1 MSLVS
6 INSYQQLS
14 SLVSPISP
22 LSSIWQRFYFKLVC
36 VCACSHACTCSHVQE
51 SCKARRSL
59 VAGVTGGC
67 EPACV
72 CVGNGT
78 WVLHKSKPWAMRT
91 AVLYL
96 LSSYPWVPCV
106 YAWSYSL
113 LIHVCLGHQPRLLV
127 FWGKYSSLT
136 STPNT
141 KLNFY
146 QSTRKVNSEILSI
159 YHWKLAF

>member
-1 MSLVS
+1 MKNGVSLVS

-51 SCKARRSL
+51 SCEARRSL

-72 CVGNGT
+72 CWKWNLGLAQEQALGYENRCSVPL
-78 WVLHKSKPWAMRT
+78 VFIP
-91 AVLYL
+91 
-96 LSSYPWVPCV
+96 LSSLCICLVIQFTNSC
-106 YAWSYSL
+106 L
-113 LIHVCLGHQPRLLV
+113 LR
-127 FWGKYSSLT
+127 SS
-136 STPNT
+136 T
-141 KLNFY
+141 KTAGVL
-146 QSTRKVNSEILSI
+146 RKI
-159 YHWKLAF
+159 